1 VDSLD
6 QEAAIRAMELR
17 IFIKEQLLLAVRGG
31 GERIDWL
38 IDWLID

>member
-17 IFIKEQLLLAVRGG
+17 IFIKEQFLVGGRGG